1 MKREMT
7 TWNMFELMSWLDKCV
22 ERIFTQIFIEIRNV
36 INNAISTGIYWSK
49 RVDKVWDENCCLAI
63 NFNFVLN

>member
-49 RVDKVWDENCCLAI
+49 RVDKVWDENCSLAI
-63 NFNFVLN
+63 NLNFVLN